1 MRAPLIVNFV
11 LFLLYV
17 VITVKGIFYQVSTCC
32 HLRSV
37 LYFLTLLKN
46 NFIKKEFCNIVK
58 YARMLKEC
66 TSTEQ
71 TQRTDYQK
79 RRIVD
84 VRPIGN
90 YKQFTFENIAI
101 RA

>member
-1 MRAPLIVNFV
+1 M
-11 LFLLYV
+11 
-17 VITVKGIFYQVSTCC
+17 
-32 HLRSV
+32 
-37 LYFLTLLKN
+37 
-46 NFIKKEFCNIVK
+46 K
-58 YARMLKEC
+58 YERMLKEC

-79 RRIVD
+79 RRTVD